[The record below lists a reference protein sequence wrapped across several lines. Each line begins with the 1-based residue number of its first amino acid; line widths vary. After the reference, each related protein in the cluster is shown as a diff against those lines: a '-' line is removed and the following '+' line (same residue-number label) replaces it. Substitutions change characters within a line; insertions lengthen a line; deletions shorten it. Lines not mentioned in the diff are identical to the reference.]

1 LERKLTAIL
10 CADVFGYS
18 RLMGDDEE
26 ATLRTLS
33 SHRKLIDSLIEQHHG
48 RFVNS
53 AGDSVLAEF
62 ASVVNAVQCAVEIQ
76 TTLKAENADLPP
88 ERRMEFRIGVNLG
101 DVIVNGEQIYGDGVN
116 VAARLESLADPGGIC
131 ISGTV
136 HEQVR
141 DKLAFSYED
150 AGEQEVKNIARRVRI
165 FRVLTQPGADARLGT
180 RTQRVPRKYVRR
192 GIFSLAGLS
201 LIAVVIVVQHLS
213 LRPPTPTASIPPQ
226 QKPAL
231 PLPDI
236 PSVAVLPFANMNG
249 DREQEYFSDGITDD
263 LITALSRLP
272 GLFVIARTSTFT
284 YKNKAAKV
292 QNIGRELGVAYVLEG
307 SVRKEA
313 NQVRITAQLVDATT
327 GDHLWAAHYDRP
339 LKDIF
344 SLQDEIVRRIV
355 TTLKLRLSLE
365 QWREAVGQ
373 HTDNLDAYDD
383 YLRGWRYYF
392 SFTEE
397 GNVKATQMFEK
408 AIQRD
413 PTYADAYTELGVT
426 YWLGWVGQ
434 WSEYDSTALDRA
446 IQLEQQAIALDDGNA
461 RAHAMLGRLY
471 VYKRQFEKAVAE
483 GERSIELTP
492 NSAVNNWWLSAILN
506 RSGKP
511 AESIS
516 FAEKAAR
523 LDPRNRDLYEFDIG
537 LAYLVMGRYEEAIP
551 FFKTHLV
558 HYPNNMSAHYWLVIA
573 YSELKREKEARAE
586 ATEVLRISPHFSV
599 EVAKERSPLRD
610 RTLVARYRDDMR
622 KAGLK

>member
-1 LERKLTAIL
+1 
-10 CADVFGYS
+10 
-18 RLMGDDEE
+18 
-26 ATLRTLS
+26 
-33 SHRKLIDSLIEQHHG
+33 
-48 RFVNS
+48 
-53 AGDSVLAEF
+53 
-62 ASVVNAVQCAVEIQ
+62 
-76 TTLKAENADLPP
+76 
-88 ERRMEFRIGVNLG
+88 
-101 DVIVNGEQIYGDGVN
+101 
-116 VAARLESLADPGGIC
+116 
-131 ISGTV
+131 
-136 HEQVR
+136 
-141 DKLAFSYED
+141 
-150 AGEQEVKNIARRVRI
+150 
-165 FRVLTQPGADARLGT
+165 
-180 RTQRVPRKYVRR
+180 
-192 GIFSLAGLS
+192 
-201 LIAVVIVVQHLS
+201 
-213 LRPPTPTASIPPQ
+213 
-226 QKPAL
+226 
-231 PLPDI
+231 
-236 PSVAVLPFANMNG
+236 
-249 DREQEYFSDGITDD
+249 
-263 LITALSRLP
+263 
-272 GLFVIARTSTFT
+272 
-284 YKNKAAKV
+284 V

-327 GDHLWAAHYDRP
+327 GDHLWAAHYDSP
-339 LKDIF
+339 LRDIF

-383 YLRGWRYYF
+383 YLRGWRYYW

-413 PTYADAYTELGVT
+413 PTYADAYTDLGIA
-426 YWLGWVGQ
+426 YWLGWINQ
-434 WSEYDSTALDRA
+434 WSEYDSTTLDRA

-461 RAHAMLGRLY
+461 RAHAILGRLY

-483 GERSIELTP
+483 GERSIELAP

-523 LDPRNRDLYEFDIG
+523 LDPRNRDFYEFDIG

-573 YSELKREKEARAE
+573 YSELRRKNEARNE
-586 ATEVLRISPHFSV
+586 AAEVLRISPHFSV
-599 EVAKERSPLRD
+599 EVDKERSPLRD
-610 RTLVARYRDDMR
+610 QTLVARFGDDMR
-622 KAGLK
+622 KAGLN